1 MRLQIPLYMLVLR
14 DLVGIEPMG
23 GLYRALAGERDTRGL
38 LRETAREDGVPGMQ
52 RNDYRDED
60 EFWAPGRP
68 RRRDGA
74 RGRAAD
80 ARGRRD
86 ARSALGRRVPELVRA
101 LPMCRVK
108 RA

>member
-1 MRLQIPLYMLVLR
+1 MLVLR

-38 LRETAREDGVPGMQ
+38 LRETAREDGVPGLQ

-60 EFWAPGRP
+60 AFWGQV
-68 RRRDGA
+68 D
-74 RGRAAD
+74 RAAEK
-80 ARGRRD
+80 AREVARRMRAGD
-86 ARSALGRRVPELVRA
+86 VRHDPRWDGGCPDWCELYT
-101 LPMCRVK
+101 MCRVK